1 MTDITTHIEKSTPL
15 PESGQLVEVRRRQW
29 VVTQVD
35 GNSLSR
41 NLREL
46 QHLVSLES
54 IDEDAMAEELQVI
67 WELEPGAKV
76 LEKAGLPTISGYDPN
91 YYLDAY

>member
-1 MTDITTHIEKSTPL
+1 MTDITTHIEENTSL

-54 IDEDAMAEELQVI
+54 IDEDAMGEELQVI

-76 LEKAGLPTISGYDPN
+76 LEKAGLPTISGIN
-91 YYLDAY
+91 ITTM